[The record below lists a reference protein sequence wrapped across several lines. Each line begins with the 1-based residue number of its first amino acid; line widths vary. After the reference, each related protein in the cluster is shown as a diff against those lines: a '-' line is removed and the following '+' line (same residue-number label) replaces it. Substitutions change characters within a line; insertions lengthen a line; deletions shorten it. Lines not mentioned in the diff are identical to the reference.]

1 MKGVYDM
8 ALQARAEATR
18 RRIIESAVE
27 LFAELGY
34 GETGLADVLHHA
46 GVSKG
51 AFYYHFDSKEA
62 VATAI
67 IEEFDST
74 AGRIVGAEFDDEHP
88 TLEGIIAATFAIQ
101 ALMHRD
107 KLTQVGHRL
116 CQALD
121 QVSSAGAGVYKGWT
135 DRFVD
140 MVTRVIDS
148 GRMRE
153 GVDPHHVAES
163 VWAAILGCNLVSA
176 AIGDDP
182 YARLGRC
189 WGVLVRSIVADHA
202 LEGALES
209 VDRIAEH
216 YQGVAV

>member
-1 MKGVYDM
+1 M
-8 ALQARAEATR
+8 
-18 RRIIESAVE
+18 
-27 LFAELGY
+27 
-34 GETGLADVLHHA
+34 
-46 GVSKG
+46 
-51 AFYYHFDSKEA
+51 
-62 VATAI
+62 
-67 IEEFDST
+67 
-74 AGRIVGAEFDDEHP
+74 
-88 TLEGIIAATFAIQ
+88 
-101 ALMHRD
+101 
-107 KLTQVGHRL
+107 
-116 CQALD
+116 
-121 QVSSAGAGVYKGWT
+121 SSAGAGVYKGWT

-153 GVDPHHVAES
+153 GVDPHHIAES